1 MEELQ
6 QVTVTPQDLFK
17 RDLEIG
23 RLKEELL
30 TLKQQLLMPQPE
42 KLKLIVLKSA
52 EELGKKI
59 DEHLKKIY
67 KTDKSFIV
75 PIKEP
80 WFSDGHGKVELCD
93 TVRDHDVFIIQDVG
107 NYSITYEMHGFI
119 NHTSP
124 NDLAQQL
131 KDAIGACKCH
141 TEKLTVIMPL
151 LYAGRQHRRIK
162 REPLSCA
169 NFLGELD
176 VDQHVQKI
184 ITFDAHDEGVQQA
197 LHGTEFDNFFATN
210 QLLGQFIDDTP
221 LEQLKNV
228 LFIAP
233 DSGAIGRM
241 NFYLNAFSS
250 PHIQKE
256 AGFFYKRRDYN
267 TVVDGKNPVIEHCY
281 SGSDNI
287 EGKTAIVV
295 DDMISSGGSMFD
307 VIYEL
312 KKRGVS
318 HIYIFVTYSLLTK
331 GIDEFKKLY
340 KEGMFDGIYTTNL
353 SYIDEE
359 YLKEPWLHR
368 VDCSEFVAQIIYN
381 LHNKM
386 SISDLQNNRSY
397 PSKVLTKKIEKNN
410 N

>member
-1 MEELQ
+1 MTRE
-6 QVTVTPQDLFK
+6 DLVKK
-17 RDLEIG
+17 REIQKELEITN
-23 RLKEELL
+23 LKKELED
-30 TLKQQLLMPQPE
+30 LKRQLLMPRPE

-59 DEHLKKIY
+59 DEHLKKMY
-67 KTDKSFIV
+67 KTDESFIV
-75 PIKEP
+75 PVKEP
-80 WFSDGHGKVELCD
+80 WFNDGHGKVVLEA
-93 TVRDHDVFIIQDVG
+93 TVRDQDVFIIHDVG
-107 NYSITYEMHGFI
+107 NYSLTYEMHGFI
-119 NHTSP
+119 NHASP

-141 TEKLTVIMPL
+141 TKKLTLIMPL

-169 NFLGELD
+169 NYLGELD

-210 QLLGQFIDDTP
+210 QLLGQFIDETP
-221 LEQLKNV
+221 AEQLKNV

-233 DSGAIGRM
+233 DNGAIGRM

-250 PHIQKE
+250 DYIKKD

-267 TVVDGKNPVIEHCY
+267 NVIDGKNPVIEHCY
-281 SGSDNI
+281 CGSDNI
-287 EGKTAIVV
+287 KGKTAIVV

-307 VIYEL
+307 VIEEL

-318 HIYIFVTYSLLTK
+318 HIYIFVTYSLFTK
-331 GIDEFKKLY
+331 GIDKFKELY
-340 KEGMFDGIYTTNL
+340 KKRMFDGIYTTNF
-353 SYIDEE
+353 SYINEE
-359 YLKEPWLHR
+359 YLKEPWIHR
-368 VDCSEFVAQIIYN
+368 VDCSEFVSQIIYN
-381 LHNKM
+381 LHNEM
-386 SISDLQNNRSY
+386 SISDLQNKKSY
-397 PSKVLTKKIEKNN
+397 PGKVLAKKFQK
-410 N
+410 